1 MKDALLDRLVSHVE
15 RANGQFTG
23 GSGWEDVDE
32 FHKIEIRLVT
42 NGKAE
47 SGVLISEF
55 TFLHH
60 LGETVRAGDKRNA
73 LFPRLRDEVK
83 AMGTPEAVAERMDDP
98 ETSEAFPYIHLMTE
112 EFGRKFCTRVAR
124 SSVTAWTLL
133 GFQTSER
140 PIK

>member
-1 MKDALLDRLVSHVE
+1 MKDALLDRLIAHVE
-15 RANGQFTG
+15 RANGHYRG
-23 GSGWEDVDE
+23 RPGWEDVDE
-32 FHKIEIRLVT
+32 FHRIEIRLVT

-55 TFLHH
+55 TFLDE
-60 LGETVRAGDKRNA
+60 LSEIVRAGDKRND
-73 LFPRLRDEVK
+73 LFGRLHAEVK
-83 AMGTPEAVAERMDDP
+83 ARETPEAITERMDGSEAP
-98 ETSEAFPYIHLMTE
+98 ETFPYVHLMTE